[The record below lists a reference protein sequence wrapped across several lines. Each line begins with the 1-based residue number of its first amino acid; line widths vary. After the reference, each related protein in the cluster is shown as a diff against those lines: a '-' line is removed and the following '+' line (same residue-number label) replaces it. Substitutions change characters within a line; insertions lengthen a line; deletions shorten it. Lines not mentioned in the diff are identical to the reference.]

1 MAAPPVK
8 VGKMEAFPIG
18 SITGDRYALRALS
31 LDHLDKRIASLPEG
45 EFSSELARYR
55 NIIAQS
61 DPDELFKD
69 LNQKKLRQY
78 ITDFE
83 TKATG
88 RFKGSSTP
96 DSKMFGEFREYMGQH
111 IHHRA
116 PLAEN
121 KNAIPDSWS
130 QPKNWAQLYNFHR
143 TLNQFDFGA
152 GSSIPNLKGYLA
164 WVHLNQVHGASGGTK
179 VEPFKALTNVDDGE
193 LAAVEFLTNNM
204 RNYSIADKFAEGDFD
219 RLQQQVRDLPDNHP
233 LRRAIIA
240 TGGDPTKIEGFITQ
254 QAGKPIDQVETELT
268 ALEVKNNK
276 PKQVAALIN
285 AALNKSLRKATPV
298 LGVAGQ
304 RTDLERARY
313 GMPGVGGPEEEQ
325 VQMVLEI
332 LSNAAPAL
340 DVVNFGWDIQQALR
354 GYAPKE
360 ILGGLRNVLRTFQKD
375 PIGATRQL
383 GEGYV
388 QGVIDDS
395 LTGGSLLSQ
404 DFQYWNNLDVPRT
417 KPVMRNGAIGVEFNE
432 PPVRP
437 PRPANYGNL
446 VNELGNQPQ

>member
-31 LDHLDKRIASLPEG
+31 LNHLDKRIASLPEG

-69 LNQKKLRQY
+69 LSQKKLDQY
-78 ITDFE
+78 ILDFE
-83 TKATG
+83 TKATS
-88 RFKGSSTP
+88 RFKGGSSP
-96 DSKMFGEFREYMGQH
+96 DSKLFGEFRQYMGQH

-121 KNAIPDSWS
+121 KNAIPDEWS
-130 QPKNWAQLYNFHR
+130 QPKNWSQLYNFHR
-143 TLNQFDFGA
+143 TLNEFDFGA
-152 GSSIPNLKGYLA
+152 GSSIPNLRGYLG
-164 WVHLNQVHGASGGTK
+164 WVHLNQVHGELGGTK
-179 VEPFKALTNVDDGE
+179 VEPFKALTNVEDGE

-204 RNYSIADKFAEGDFD
+204 RNYAVADKFSEGGFD
-219 RLQQQVRDLPDNHP
+219 SLQQQVKDLPDNHP

-240 TGGDPTKIEGFITQ
+240 VQGDPTKIEGFIQQ
-254 QAGKPIDQVETELT
+254 QAGKPQPQVEAELT
-268 ALEVKNNK
+268 ALEVKGNK
-276 PKQVAALIN
+276 TKQVAALIDS
-285 AALNKSLRKATPV
+285 ALNKSLRKATPV
-298 LGVAGQ
+298 LGIAGQ

-313 GMPGVGGPEEEQ
+313 GMPGVGGPQEEQ
-325 VQMVLEI
+325 VQMVLEV

-340 DVVNFGWDIQQALR
+340 DVVNFGWDIHQALR
-354 GYAPKE
+354 GYTPKE
-360 ILGGLRNVLRTFQKD
+360 ILGGLRNVLRGIQKD
-375 PIGATRQL
+375 PVGSAQRL

-388 QGVIDDS
+388 QGVVDDA

-404 DFQYWNNLDVPRT
+404 DFEYWNNLDVPRT

-432 PPVRP
+432 PPVKPQRP
-437 PRPANYGNL
+437 INYGNL

>member
-31 LDHLDKRIASLPEG
+31 LNHLDKRIASLPEG

-61 DPDELFKD
+61 DPDDLFGD
-69 LNQKKLRQY
+69 LKPARLRKL
-78 ITDFE
+78 ITNFE
-83 TKATG
+83 TAATG
-88 RFKGSSTP
+88 RFKGGSSP
-96 DSKMFGEFREYMGQH
+96 DAKLFKDFRQYMRQH

-121 KNAIPDSWS
+121 KNAIPEEWS
-130 QPKNWAQLYNFHR
+130 QPKNWPELYNFHR

-152 GSSIPNLKGYLA
+152 GSSLPNLKGYLG
-164 WVHLNQVHGASGGTK
+164 WVHLKQVHGELGGTK
-179 VEPFKALTNVDDGE
+179 VDPFKALTNIEDGE

-204 RNYSIADKFAEGDFD
+204 RNYTVADKYTEGSFD
-219 RLQQQVRDLPDNHP
+219 SMQQQVKDLPDGHP

-240 TGGDPTKIEGFITQ
+240 VQGDPTKIEGFVTQ
-254 QAGKPIDQVETELT
+254 QAGKPQLQVEDELT
-268 ALEVKNNK
+268 ALEVGGNRT
-276 PKQVAALIN
+276 KQVAALIN
-285 AALNKSLRKATPV
+285 KTFDKSLRTITP
-298 LGVAGQ
+298 GVGLTTQ
-304 RTDLERARY
+304 RTELERARY
-313 GMPGVGGPEEEQ
+313 GMPGTGSVGEEQ
-325 VQMVLEI
+325 VQMVLEVA
-332 LSNAAPAL
+332 SNAFPQL
-340 DVVNFGWDIQQALR
+340 DLAQVGLDLHQALR
-354 GYAPKE
+354 GYTPKE
-360 ILGGLRNVLRTFQKD
+360 ILTGFKNVLRDVQKD
-375 PIGATRQL
+375 PVGSVKRFSQ
-383 GEGYV
+383 GYA
-388 QGVIDDS
+388 GNLIDDM
-395 LTGGSLLSQ
+395 LTGGSLLMQ
-404 DFQYWNNLDVPRT
+404 DIEYYNQLEVPRT